1 MKTYANIPYGKN
13 PENLLDLYLPDCE
26 EFPIYIHFHGGGLD
40 HGTKGDTEIPE
51 SFVEAKYLTDKG
63 IAVASAEY
71 RKYPNAK
78 YPEFIEDAA
87 NTVAYNRKT
96 LNFDKL
102 IICQ

>member
-1 MKTYANIPYGKN
+1 MQIFPTEKTLKIFWTYICLIVKN
-13 PENLLDLYLPDCE
+13 
-26 EFPIYIHFHGGGLD
+26 FPYIHFHGGGLD
-40 HGTKGDTEIPE
+40 HGTKGDTEVPE
-51 SFVEAKYLTDKG
+51 SFVEANKS

-71 RKYPNAK
+71 RKYPDAK
-78 YPEFIEDAA
+78 YSEYTEYAA